1 MKAIVHALFWL
12 SLSCWI
18 AMVVAPGMTGMTAF
32 TVLRDQQVSVPTYA
46 PFFVD
51 DPEGM
56 SRLAA
61 GLVTDPIF
69 RITSMIQW
77 VLAPL
82 TVVLCI
88 IEFRPLRLLPG
99 WAQAIRLPLLALGLG
114 LVIHHNGLLA
124 PRMSKE
130 LDTYRTAAAEMDRPV
145 SDAARER
152 FDVDHRIAE
161 RLYGIRLLALLGAVV
176 ATAAGVASRPSSSG
190 SDCT

>member
-1 MKAIVHALFWL
+1 MRAIVHALFWL
-12 SLSCWI
+12 TLSCWI
-18 AMVVAPGMTGMTAF
+18 AMVVAPGLTGMTAF

-114 LVIHHNGLLA
+114 LVIHHN
-124 PRMSKE
+124 
-130 LDTYRTAAAEMDRPV
+130 V
-145 SDAARER
+145 N
-152 FDVDHRIAE
+152 
-161 RLYGIRLLALLGAVV
+161 
-176 ATAAGVASRPSSSG
+176 SRPSFPLG
-190 SDCT
+190 LCTAEAKTIAQVLYISEYVIQKRLLELKKVSAHAAQSHATMPRPYRY